1 MAQQP
6 QTKITALYERLSRD
20 DELQGES
27 NSIINQKSYLEAYAQ
42 SNGFH
47 HIRHFTDDGVS
58 GVTFNRPGFNAMI
71 AEIEAGNVGT
81 VICKDMSRLGR
92 NYLQVGFYTE
102 IFFQQ
107 KNVRFIAINNS
118 IDSNHPNDNDFAP
131 FLNLINDFYAKDTS
145 KKIKAIFKS
154 RMQNGL
160 RCSGAVPY
168 GYTRSSD
175 DKQTLCIDPEAATV
189 VRRIFEMAAQGK
201 SLQAIADTLKADKVL
216 IPSAY
221 QERHHP
227 ENARMHAYYDPY
239 LWTNTTVMYI
249 LNHQEYLGY
258 TVLGKTICEN
268 FKTKKRR
275 KATEDELLIFPNTH
289 EPIIDQ
295 ATWDMAQ
302 KRRRRK
308 PRKVPNGTHAHR
320 LSGMVFCADCGS
332 RMTYSSPESKHDGKN
347 YDSHSSFQCGHYRS
361 IYESCTSHF
370 VKSSILENAVLTA
383 IQEVS
388 KYILTNEQDFV
399 AELKAQ
405 WHSQGSKDERERRAE
420 LATAERR
427 VAELGVLIKGLYE
440 SHMSG
445 KLPERQLQRLME
457 QYDTEQEQLEVKI
470 AEIRAE
476 LAKDEPK
483 KLDTERFIA
492 LVRKYKNPTTLTD
505 AMLNEFVDK
514 IIVHAATGGRTAY
527 RQQTIDIYFNFIGC
541 YRPPAPVIS
550 EEERI
555 AAIDEHRRAQTR
567 ENQRGRAARYAEKI
581 AALREAAKTDPEA
594 AAQYERIREGRRE
607 AGRRYRQRKKEAKLV
622 SET

>member
-6 QTKITALYERLSRD
+6 QAKITALYERLSRD

-27 NSIINQKSYLEAYAQ
+27 NSILNQKSYLEAYAQ

-118 IDSNHPNDNDFAP
+118 IDSDHPNDNDFAP

-145 KKIKAIFKS
+145 K
-154 RMQNGL
+154 
-160 RCSGAVPY
+160 
-168 GYTRSSD
+168 
-175 DKQTLCIDPEAATV
+175 TV
-189 VRRIFEMAAQGK
+189 
-201 SLQAIADTLKADKVL
+201 
-216 IPSAY
+216 
-221 QERHHP
+221 
-227 ENARMHAYYDPY
+227 
-239 LWTNTTVMYI
+239 
-249 LNHQEYLGY
+249 
-258 TVLGKTICEN
+258 CEN

-308 PRKVPNGTHAHR
+308 PRRVPNGTYTHR
-320 LSGMVFCADCGS
+320 LAGMVFCADCGS
-332 RMTYSSPESKHDGKN
+332 RMTYSSPESKHNGKN

-370 VKSSILENAVLTA
+370 VKLSILENAVLTA

-388 KYILTNEQDFV
+388 KYILTNERDFV

-405 WHSQGSKDERERRAE
+405 WHSQGTKDEQERRAE
-420 LATAERR
+420 LSAAEKR
-427 VAELGVLIKGLYE
+427 VAELDVLIKGLYE

-483 KLDTERFIA
+483 KPDTERFIA

-514 IIVHAATGGRTAY
+514 IVVHAATGGRTAY

-555 AAIDEHRRAQTR
+555 AAIDERRRIQTR

-581 AALREAAKTDPEA
+581 AALRETAKTDPEA
-594 AAQYERIREGRRE
+594 AAQYERFRAGQRE
-607 AGRRYRQRKKEAKLV
+607 AGRRYRQRKKEAELV
-622 SET
+622 SGT